1 MKCCFD
7 IHHACS
13 TLMCGPYR
21 NIYRLSFV
29 FQIPIDN
36 LSVIVIYIFIQPPIS
51 VWVNILIQS
60 FGIIL
65 LKFTVFSE
73 FCFFSMYFF
82 QVFKMCICVFACVY
96 ICELCTCLVCMKA
109 QRAHWVPLNCSY
121 RQFWATLWVLETKF
135 RSYSRTAC
143 TFIH

>member
-1 MKCCFD
+1 MKYCFD
-7 IHHACS
+7 THHACS

-21 NIYRLSFV
+21 NIYRFLFV

-51 VWVNILIQS
+51 VLVRILIES

-65 LKFTVFSE
+65 LCFQNFVSFLCISFKFF
-73 FCFFSMYFF
+73 MG
-82 QVFKMCICVFACVY
+82 IHVFACMY
-96 ICELCTCLVCMKA
+96 IYELCTCLVCMKA
-109 QRAHWVPLNCSY
+109 QRAHWVPFNGSY
-121 RQFWATLWVLETKF
+121 RQFWAALWVLETKF
-135 RSYSRTAC
+135 RSSSRTAC